1 MSSLPS
7 TLESRASAATRRPS
21 FALSSLSLRRARL
34 PSPARVAALET
45 RELMTWAEML
55 ARKRGMLLTTLTTLT
70 IPQLCQE
77 IALFQWELAID
88 KANAVY
94 HWPDK
99 KTRPHEIGKL
109 RASPSEIDRYAYGLI
124 ETWSRLDRERRP

>member
-1 MSSLPS
+1 MLSSS
-7 TLESRASAATRRPS
+7 SIAASERLAATQQRYSRPI
-21 FALSSLSLRRARL
+21 SLASLMARL

-55 ARKRGMLLTTLTTLT
+55 ARKRGMLLTALTTLT